1 MFLLRVIKRDNM
13 NILKNTTHRVRIKDV
28 WYDAIFC
35 KVDYEYLV
43 DMGYPH
49 LSCMDECQID
59 EINVL

>member
-1 MFLLRVIKRDNM
+1 M
-13 NILKNTTHRVRIKDV
+13 NILKNPTHRVRIKDV